1 MYIYI
6 VLYALFRLF
15 LSKTNTRKINLKEK
29 PISLIQSEENDM
41 ELKLLLN
48 HLFIH
53 F

>member
-1 MYIYI
+1 MYYLRHLMYIYI

-41 ELKLLLN
+41 E
-48 HLFIH
+48 F
-53 F
+53 